1 MSTIV
6 TRTGKGSALT
16 WAEGDANFSNLNAD
30 KLENIALRGDSGS
43 DAVITSNEI
52 VRISGGT
59 GLSSVVTAES
69 TGQSTV
75 TINLDNTTVTPNTY
89 TLATITVDAQGRI
102 TSASSGTGGGGLSN
116 VVEDLTPQLGGALDV
131 NGYAITSASNGNIS
145 ITPNG
150 TGSVIIDGNTHPQTQ
165 GAANQILVADG
176 AGLLEWRYP
185 ERIMAYVYNA
195 DSVTINKGQPVY
207 VFGAQGDQISVKLAV
222 NTGDSTSAQTLG
234 LANENI
240 ASTASGYVV
249 CQGPITNIDTS
260 TPGYSAGQALYLGST
275 AGAITTTK
283 PYEPNHLV
291 YLGFVEKV
299 NASSGRIYVRTQNG
313 YELDEIH
320 DVNINHAVALANNHY
335 LRYNSSS
342 TRWENNSLDIS
353 HDTAPN
359 LGGNLD
365 VSGYSIVSTSNGNI
379 TLAPDGTGDV
389 YMDADTIRVGDL
401 NSAVKITANGTGTL
415 TLTTN
420 DGTASTS
427 IQVTYGNSNDI
438 LLTAGGKV
446 RCITPT
452 TRLGNGASNATLT
465 TAGAYDL
472 ILNTNDGTSS
482 SSITIQDA
490 ANGNIQLA
498 PNGTG
503 RVEIIGTSTSSGAI
517 KLYEELT
524 SAGNT
529 NSVTL
534 RAPQILQADITLT
547 LPSTT
552 TSATLGYLNIPAVGA
567 KTGSYTLQTTDVGEY
582 VEVQSGGSITIPNS
596 TFSAGDIVVIVNNHS
611 AAITITCS
619 ITDAYI
625 AGTDTDK
632 ATVSL
637 ATRGIANIFF
647 VSATRCIITGNVT

>member
-131 NGYAITSASNGNIS
+131 NGQSIVSASNGDIA

-150 TGSVIIDGNTHPQTQ
+150 TGAVIIDGNEFPQTQ

-249 CQGPITNIDTS
+249 CQGPLKLLPRS
-260 TPGYSAGQALYLGST
+260 KKSQ
-275 AGAITTTK
+275 
-283 PYEPNHLV
+283 
-291 YLGFVEKV
+291 
-299 NASSGRIYVRTQNG
+299 
-313 YELDEIH
+313 ELLEILER
-320 DVNINHAVALANNHY
+320 D
-335 LRYNSSS
+335 
-342 TRWENNSLDIS
+342 
-353 HDTAPN
+353 
-359 LGGNLD
+359 
-365 VSGYSIVSTSNGNI
+365 
-379 TLAPDGTGDV
+379 
-389 YMDADTIRVGDL
+389 
-401 NSAVKITANGTGTL
+401 
-415 TLTTN
+415 
-420 DGTASTS
+420 
-427 IQVTYGNSNDI
+427 
-438 LLTAGGKV
+438 
-446 RCITPT
+446 
-452 TRLGNGASNATLT
+452 
-465 TAGAYDL
+465 
-472 ILNTNDGTSS
+472 
-482 SSITIQDA
+482 
-490 ANGNIQLA
+490 
-498 PNGTG
+498 
-503 RVEIIGTSTSSGAI
+503 
-517 KLYEELT
+517 
-524 SAGNT
+524 
-529 NSVTL
+529 
-534 RAPQILQADITLT
+534 
-547 LPSTT
+547 
-552 TSATLGYLNIPAVGA
+552 
-567 KTGSYTLQTTDVGEY
+567 
-582 VEVQSGGSITIPNS
+582 
-596 TFSAGDIVVIVNNHS
+596 
-611 AAITITCS
+611 
-619 ITDAYI
+619 
-625 AGTDTDK
+625 
-632 ATVSL
+632 TVS
-637 ATRGIANIFF
+637 RDSPI
-647 VSATRCIITGNVT
+647 VQP

>member
-1 MSTIV
+1 MATIV

-30 KLENIALRGDSGS
+30 KLENIALRGDSGT
-43 DAVITSNEI
+43 DAAVTSNEI
-52 VRISGGT
+52 IRILGGT
-59 GLSSVVTAES
+59 GLSSVVSAES

-75 TINLDNTTVTPNTY
+75 TINLDNTAVTPNTY

-102 TSASSGTGGGGLSN
+102 TSASSGSGGGGLSN

-131 NGYAITSASNGNIS
+131 NGYAITSASNGDIAL
-145 ITPNG
+145 TPDG
-150 TGSVIIDGNTHPQTQ
+150 TGSVIIDGNEFPQTQ
-165 GAANQILVADG
+165 GSNFQILVADG
-176 AGLLEWRYP
+176 AGLLEWKYP

-195 DSVTINKGQPVY
+195 DSVTITKGQPVY
-207 VFGAQGDQISVKLAV
+207 VFGAQGDQISVKRAV

-240 ASTASGYVV
+240 VSTGSGYVV

-260 TPGYSAGQALYLGST
+260 TPGYTAGQALYLGST
-275 AGAITTTK
+275 AGSITTTK
-283 PYEPNHLV
+283 PSEPNHLV

-320 DVNINHAVALANNHY
+320 DVNINNAVALANNHY
-335 LRYNSSS
+335 LRYNSTS

-365 VSGYSIVSTSNGNI
+365 VTGYSLVTTSNGNI

-401 NSAVKITANGTGTL
+401 NSAVKITSNGTGTL

-452 TRLGNGASNATLT
+452 TRIGNGGSNATLT
-465 TAGAYDL
+465 TANAYDL
-472 ILNTNDGTSS
+472 ILNTNDGTNS
-482 SSITIQDA
+482 SSITIEDA
-490 ANGNIQLA
+490 ANGNIIFA

-503 RVEIIGTSTSSGAI
+503 RVRVSGTTSNSGGI
-517 KLYEELT
+517 EFYEDTDNGSNYQLVQAAASL
-524 SAGNT
+524 SAN
-529 NSVTL
+529 V
-534 RAPQILQADITLT
+534 TLT

-552 TSATLGYLNIPAVGA
+552 TSATLGYLNIPPVGA
-567 KTGSYTLQTTDVGEY
+567 QTGSYILATTDVGEY

-611 AAITITCS
+611 ASITITCS

-647 VSATRCIITGNVT
+647 VSATRCIITGNVS

>member
-116 VVEDLTPQLGGALDV
+116 VVEDLTPQLGGNLDV
-131 NGYAITSASNGNIS
+131 NSYSIVSASNGNIS

-176 AGLLEWRYP
+176 TGLLEWRYP

-249 CQGPITNIDTS
+249 CQGPLTNIDTS

-291 YLGFVEKV
+291 YLGFVEKI

-379 TLAPDGTGDV
+379 TIAPDGTGDV